1 MLCTALT
8 LSIKAMPANPMP
20 TRQMPNVSDALFNSL
35 GHLGFQRFAPHTQ
48 LRPWVQCYWIAQQHQ
63 LPDATVSETVYPDGG
78 TTLIF
83 NFARSGCPDITFLA
97 TQTTGKMCFQGPVN
111 RMGIRFHPGGAFQL
125 LNLGMPEVMDGELSA
140 DDLAMQ
146 SLLQLRDQ
154 LAELTHISQRLTL
167 IDKWLLDLV
176 KKTNASAG
184 LIQRLLP
191 QLILTQQPI
200 EQLSAHLPIS
210 RRQLERKFQLEV
222 GFSPNQLKQLHRVK
236 IARTLISQQP
246 EQSLTDIGQDAG
258 FYDQA
263 HFIRHF
269 HKITGQT
276 PGEYRQRKMS
286 QTYNSTRP

>member
-1 MLCTALT
+1 MSAKLL
-8 LSIKAMPANPMP
+8 
-20 TRQMPNVSDALFNSL
+20 PNVSDALFKSL
-35 GHLGFQRFAPHTQ
+35 GHLGFQRFAPPLQ
-48 LRPWVQCYWIAQQHQ
+48 LRPWVQCYWIARQDR
-63 LPDATVSETVYPDGG
+63 LPEASVSETVYPDGG
-78 TTLIF
+78 TTLVF
-83 NFARSGCPDITFLA
+83 NFANDYPDITFFA
-97 TQTTGKMCFQGPVN
+97 TQTVGKMIFQGSVN

-125 LNLGMPEVMDGELSA
+125 LGLGMPDVIGTELSA
-140 DDLAMQ
+140 DDLSMH

-154 LAELTHISQRLTL
+154 LAELSHVSQRLTL
-167 IDKWLLDLV
+167 IDQWLLDRV
-176 KKTNASAG
+176 KKNNANIG
-184 LIQRLLP
+184 FIQQLLP
-191 QLILTQQPI
+191 QLILTPQPL
-200 EQLSAHLPIS
+200 EQLSEHLPIS

-236 IARTLISQQP
+236 IARTLISQRP

-286 QTYNSTRP
+286 QIYNSTKP

>member
-1 MLCTALT
+1 MSTKWLPPVA
-8 LSIKAMPANPMP
+8 
-20 TRQMPNVSDALFNSL
+20 DALFNGL
-35 GHLGFQRFAPHTQ
+35 GHLGFQRFMPPAQ
-48 LRPWVQCYWIAQQHQ
+48 LRAWVQCYWIARQDR
-63 LPDATVSETVYPDGG
+63 LPEASVSETVYPDGG

-83 NFARSGCPDITFLA
+83 NFANDQPDVTFFA
-97 TQTTGKMCFQGPVN
+97 TQTVGKMVFNGSVN

-125 LNLGMPEVMDGELSA
+125 LGLGMPDIIGSALSA
-140 DDLAMQ
+140 SDLAMR
-146 SLLQLRDQ
+146 SLLELRDQ
-154 LAELTHISQRLTL
+154 LAEFTQVSQRLTL
-167 IDKWLLDLV
+167 IDRWLLDRA
-176 KKTNASAG
+176 KKNNADTG
-184 LIQRLLP
+184 FIQQLLP
-191 QLILTQQPI
+191 QLILTPQPL

-236 IARTLISQQP
+236 IARTLISQRP

-269 HKITGQT
+269 HKVTGQT

-286 QTYNSTRP
+286 QTYNSTKP

>member
-1 MLCTALT
+1 
-8 LSIKAMPANPMP
+8 MP
-20 TRQMPNVSDALFNSL
+20 TKWLPPVSDALFNGL
-35 GHLGFQRFAPHTQ
+35 GHLGFQRFAPPVQ
-48 LRPWVQCYWIAQQHQ
+48 LRPWVQCYWIAQQDR
-63 LPDATVSETVYPDGG
+63 LPEATVSETVYPDGG
-78 TTLIF
+78 TTLVF
-83 NFARSGCPDITFLA
+83 NFANNHPDITFFA
-97 TQTTGKMCFQGPVN
+97 TQTVGKMVFQGSVN

-125 LNLGMPEVMDGELSA
+125 LQLGMPDIIGSALSA
-140 DDLAMQ
+140 EDLAMH

-154 LAELTHISQRLTL
+154 LAELTHVSQRLTL
-167 IDKWLLDLV
+167 IDQWLLDRI
-176 KKTNASAG
+176 KKNNADTG
-184 LIQRLLP
+184 LIQQLLP
-191 QLILTQQPI
+191 QLILTQQPL

-236 IARTLISQQP
+236 TARTLISQRP

-286 QTYNSTRP
+286 QTYNSTKP